1 MNSSPMSAIWRL
13 VRIEKKNI
21 HYLYT
26 YAIIAGL
33 MSLTIPL
40 GIQALIGAV
49 MVGKLSSSWF
59 ILVTGITLLAAVA
72 GLTRLAQLSI
82 LDSIQR
88 KLFVRFSLHFAK
100 KLFQKSKQDP
110 TSLNL
115 MSKSSRFLDIVTLQK
130 SFSKLILDFTSKALQ
145 IIAGLALLAVYHS
158 SFIILA
164 IIIGIIIY
172 IGFKLT
178 WTKGFE
184 TARDESNYK
193 FSTADTIQS
202 ISTNQEIQSESDI
215 FKLLETHID
224 GYVGNRNAH
233 FAILKKQALFAIITK
248 VILTAA
254 MLVIGSTLLI
264 EQQISLGQFLA
275 AEILI
280 ITLLDAV
287 EKLILT
293 VEYIYDCGIAIEKLE
308 IFSKSKTLKELEV

>member
-1 MNSSPMSAIWRL
+1 MSAIWRL
-13 VRIEKKNI
+13 VSIEKKNI

-82 LDSIQR
+82 LDAIQR
-88 KLFVRFSLHFAK
+88 KLFVRFTLHFAK
-100 KLFQKSKQDP
+100 KLYAKSKQEQGKM
-110 TSLNL
+110 TALL
-115 MSKSSRFLDIVTLQK
+115 KSSRFLDIVTLQK

-145 IIAGLALLAVYHS
+145 IVAGLALLAVYHS

-164 IIIGIIIY
+164 IVIAIIIY

-184 TARDESNYK
+184 TAREESNYK

-202 ISTNQEIQSESDI
+202 IATNNEINSESD
-215 FKLLETHID
+215 LLLVLEPHLD

-233 FAILKKQALFAIITK
+233 FAILRKQALFAIITK
-248 VILTAA
+248 IILTAA
-254 MLVIGSTLLI
+254 MLIIGSQLLI
-264 EQQISLGQFLA
+264 DQQISLGQFLA

-293 VEYIYDCGIAIEKLE
+293 VEYIYDCGVAIEKLE
-308 IFSKSKTLKELEV
+308 IFSKSKTLKELEA